1 MITTSIY
8 ILSIA
13 LVLSMP
19 FIISTIRRRMYRDWL
34 PVQGRVRRSYVKL
47 IVDVDSLFVD
57 VEYEYG
63 GRRYVGL
70 ELNTMQ
76 LVTIEYGDG
85 DYVKLL
91 INPSNPSTC
100 ALFEARAST
109 LLAHENKAVISNLV
123 EEA

>member
-19 FIISTIRRRMYRDWL
+19 FIISTVRRRMYRGWL
-34 PVQGRVRRSYVKL
+34 PVQGRVRRSYVKP

-57 VEYEYG
+57 VKYEYG

-76 LVTIEYGDG
+76 LATIGYSEG

-91 INPSNPSTC
+91 VNPSNPSTC
-100 ALFEARAST
+100 ALSEERAST
-109 LLAHENKAVISNLV
+109 AESDN
-123 EEA
+123 